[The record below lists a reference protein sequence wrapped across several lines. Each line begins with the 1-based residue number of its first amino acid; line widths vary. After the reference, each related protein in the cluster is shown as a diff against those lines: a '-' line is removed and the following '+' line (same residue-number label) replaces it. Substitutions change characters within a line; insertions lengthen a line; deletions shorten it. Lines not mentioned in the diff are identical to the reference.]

1 MPDQL
6 LLFLGAT
13 KHLSPCPLLTT
24 RSKVRVLSVSQRFL
38 ALNTFVKQE
47 RIITKSFIER
57 ILRKVSRMT
66 TMKLVVFFVI
76 FGAIDAMVLAITS
89 ERIEL
94 EGCACAQIEALEE
107 WNGWI
112 YPDDVWGQSEMG
124 RNAANTS

>member
-1 MPDQL
+1 M
-6 LLFLGAT
+6 
-13 KHLSPCPLLTT
+13 
-24 RSKVRVLSVSQRFL
+24 RVLSVSQRFL

-66 TMKLVVFFVI
+66 TMKVVVIFVI

-94 EGCACAQIEALEE
+94 EGCACAQIEALED

-112 YPDDVWGQSEMG
+112 YPDDAWGQSERG

>member
-1 MPDQL
+1 M
-6 LLFLGAT
+6 
-13 KHLSPCPLLTT
+13 
-24 RSKVRVLSVSQRFL
+24 RVLSVSQRFL

-66 TMKLVVFFVI
+66 TMKVVVIFVI
-76 FGAIDAMVLAITS
+76 FGAIDAMVLVITS

-112 YPDDVWGQSEMG
+112 YPDDVWGQSETG